1 MTKDAK
7 KENSKKRKEAK
18 FPACQISALNENT
31 DLIAP
36 GAVQIAD
43 QTPVVV
49 NHTIK
54 NFKMSH
60 FTLR

>member
-1 MTKDAK
+1 MPK
-7 KENSKKRKEAK
+7 KIT
-18 FPACQISALNENT
+18 QT

-43 QTPVVV
+43 QAPVVV
-49 NHTIK
+49 NHAVE

-60 FTLR
+60 FH